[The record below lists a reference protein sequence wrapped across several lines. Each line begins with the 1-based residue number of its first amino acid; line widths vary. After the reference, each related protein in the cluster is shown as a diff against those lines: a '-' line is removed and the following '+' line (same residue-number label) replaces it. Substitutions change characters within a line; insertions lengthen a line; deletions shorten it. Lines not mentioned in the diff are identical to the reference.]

1 LARYLLLIIIE
12 QINIFNFNGG
22 VAMTALKGALDGVV
36 VLDLSRVL
44 AGPYCSMIL
53 SDMGAE
59 VIKVEVPEKGDD
71 TRGFPPFKEGKSGY
85 FMNMNRN
92 KKGITL
98 DLKKGKEV
106 FLDLVRKADILIE
119 NYRPG
124 TMEKLGIGYDE
135 LQKVNPKLVYGCIS
149 GFGHYGPYSKRPGY
163 DIVGQAM
170 SGIMSVTGWPDGEAT
185 RAGAPVSDTVAG
197 ISLVAGVL
205 GAFHYAQRTG
215 IGQKVDIALVD
226 SLVSVMTIINQI
238 YLIGD
243 RIPGRTGNTYE
254 STAPY
259 DTFPTK
265 DGQHV
270 VIGVANDKFWKELC
284 GMMGRPELITHPDM
298 EKNKDRVNNRAAVKE
313 IVVEWTKTQMAE
325 ELVNRLLDAG
335 IPTAPIYDVKQVT
348 EDPHIA
354 GAREMFIEVD
364 DPEAGKIKV
373 TNSHIKMSETKP
385 GFKSPAPML
394 GEHNVDIYVGLLGYS
409 QEEFETMKKEGII

>member
-1 LARYLLLIIIE
+1 ME
-12 QINIFNFNGG
+12 D
-22 VAMTALKGALDGVV
+22 VKGALDGVV

-59 VIKVEVPEKGDD
+59 VIKLEVPGTGDD

-98 DLKKGKEV
+98 NLKKGKDV
-106 FLDLVRKADILIE
+106 FLELVKKADILIE

-124 TMEKLGIGYDE
+124 TMEKLGIGYEE
-135 LQKVNPKLVYGCIS
+135 LKKVNPRLVYGCIS
-149 GFGHYGPYSKRPGY
+149 GFGHYGPYSSRPGY

-197 ISLVAGVL
+197 ISLAAGVL
-205 GAFHYAQRTG
+205 GALHYAQRTG
-215 IGQKVDIALVD
+215 VGQKVDIALVD
-226 SLVSVMTIINQI
+226 SLVSVMQIINQI
-238 YLIGD
+238 YLIGG
-243 RIPGRTGNTYE
+243 RLPGRMGNAYE

-265 DGQHV
+265 DGQYV
-270 VIGVANDKFWKELC
+270 VIGVANDKFWKQLC
-284 GMMGRPELITHPDM
+284 EMMGQPELIDHPDM
-298 EKNKDRVNNRAAVKE
+298 AKNGDRVKNRDKIKP
-313 IVVEWTKTQMAE
+313 IVVEWTKTKTAE
-325 ELVNRLLDAG
+325 ELVDQLLAAG
-335 IPTAPIYDVKQVT
+335 LPTAPIYNVQQVT

-354 GAREMFIEVD
+354 GAREMFVEIE
-364 DPEAGKIKV
+364 DPEAGRIKV
-373 TNSHIKMSETKP
+373 TNSHIKMSETQQ
-385 GFKSPAPML
+385 GFRTPAPML
-394 GEHNVDIYVGLLGYS
+394 GQHNEEVYGGLLGYS
-409 QEEFETMKKEGII
+409 KERLEQMKAEGII